1 MMTDMNYGGV
11 EMVVMNY
18 YRHIDRTKVQ
28 FDFFALEG
36 SAVPQRE
43 EIERLGGRVYI
54 VPKYTHLSAYEKE
67 IIRLFKQN
75 QYKIVHSH
83 MNTLSVF
90 SLWGAKKAGIPNRIA
105 HNHSTAGKGET
116 KKNIIKYALRPF
128 AKIYPTKLCACSQYA
143 GEWLYGKN
151 TEFQVFNN
159 AIDLSRYSYDPQKAA
174 TVRKELGLEDKLV
187 VGHIGRFCY
196 QKNHDF
202 LIDIFNE
209 IHKQRQEAVLLL
221 IGEGELEQDIRNK
234 VKKLGLTDSVRFMGK
249 QKDTSKFYQAMNCF
263 VLPSRYEGLPV
274 VGVEAQ
280 AAGVPCVMADVVTPE
295 TKILESTAFVSP
307 EESAV
312 NWAMAVLE
320 STSHYQKKDTSAE
333 MRKAGLCRHSVAI
346 SRSLV
351 ARRSLSCWTTRRVWM
366 VCPSPTC
373 LSSCWK
379 TTAPLWC
386 APPVPNRNSKLIFL
400 LARKTRKLQRR
411 WKRKSA
417 RVRKNI

>member
-1 MMTDMNYGGV
+1 VEHSNKSIKIKGDSMTEPIRVAQMMTDMNYGGV

-234 VKKLGLTDSVRFMGK
+234 VKELGLEDSVRFMGK
-249 QKDTSKFYQAMNCF
+249 QKDTSEFYQAMDCF
-263 VLPSRYEGLPV
+263 VLPSRYEGLGVVAIEAQACSVPV
-274 VGVEAQ
+274 ICSTAVPKDAKITSSVKFIGLDESSSNWADCVLDVIKTQVKRNEREEVRKAGYDIEVEAQ
-280 AAGVPCVMADVVTPE
+280 KLTD
-295 TKILESTAFVSP
+295 FY
-307 EESAV
+307 EE
-312 NWAMAVLE
+312 
-320 STSHYQKKDTSAE
+320 
-333 MRKAGLCRHSVAI
+333 
-346 SRSLV
+346 
-351 ARRSLSCWTTRRVWM
+351 
-366 VCPSPTC
+366 
-373 LSSCWK
+373 
-379 TTAPLWC
+379 
-386 APPVPNRNSKLIFL
+386 L
-400 LARKTRKLQRR
+400 LK
-411 WKRKSA
+411 
-417 RVRKNI
+417 

>member
-249 QKDTSKFYQAMNCF
+249 QK
-263 VLPSRYEGLPV
+263 L
-274 VGVEAQ
+274 
-280 AAGVPCVMADVVTPE
+280 
-295 TKILESTAFVSP
+295 
-307 EESAV
+307 
-312 NWAMAVLE
+312 
-320 STSHYQKKDTSAE
+320 
-333 MRKAGLCRHSVAI
+333 
-346 SRSLV
+346 SL
-351 ARRSLSCWTTRRVWM
+351 
-366 VCPSPTC
+366 
-373 LSSCWK
+373 
-379 TTAPLWC
+379 
-386 APPVPNRNSKLIFL
+386 IH
-400 LARKTRKLQRR
+400 
-411 WKRKSA
+411 
-417 RVRKNI
+417 I

>member
-1 MMTDMNYGGV
+1 MEHSNKSIKIKGDSMTEPIRVAQMMTDMNYGGV

-43 EIERLGGRVYI
+43 EIEQLGGRVYI
-54 VPKYTHLSAYEKE
+54 VPKYTHLPEYEKE
-67 IIRLFKQN
+67 IVRLFKQN

-128 AKIYPTKLCACSQYA
+128 AKIYPTKLCACSRYA

-151 TEFQVFNN
+151 AEFQVFNN

-174 TVRKELGLEDKLV
+174 AVRKELGLEDKLV

-234 VKKLGLTDSVRFMGK
+234 VKDLGLTDSVRFMGK
-249 QKDTSKFYQAMNCF
+249 QKDTSKFYQAMDCF
-263 VLPSRYEGLPV
+263 ALPSRYEGLPV

-312 NWAMAVLE
+312 KWAMAVLE
-320 STSHYQKKDTSAE
+320 STSHYQKKDTSVE
-333 MRKAGLCRHSVAI
+333 MRKAGFDIVTEAE
-346 SRSLV
+346 
-351 ARRSLSCWTTRRVWM
+351 
-366 VCPSPTC
+366 
-373 LSSCWK
+373 
-379 TTAPLWC
+379 
-386 APPVPNRNSKLIFL
+386 KLERFYYKL
-400 LARKTRKLQRR
+400 L
-411 WKRKSA
+411 
-417 RVRKNI
+417 

>member
-1 MMTDMNYGGV
+1 MEHSNKSIKIKGDSMTEPIRVAQMMTDMNYGGV

-54 VPKYTHLSAYEKE
+54 VPKYTHLSAYEKD

-90 SLWGAKKAGIPNRIA
+90 SLWGAKKAGVPNRIA

-143 GEWLYGKN
+143 GEWLYGKSA
-151 TEFQVFNN
+151 EFQVFNN

-174 TVRKELGLEDKLV
+174 AVRKELGLEDKLV

-234 VKKLGLTDSVRFMGK
+234 VKKLGLTDSVCFMGK
-249 QKDTSKFYQAMNCF
+249 QKDTSKFYQAMDCF
-263 VLPSRYEGLPV
+263 VLPSRYEGLGVVAIEAQACSVPV
-274 VGVEAQ
+274 ICSTAVPKDAKITSSVKFIGLDESSSNWADCVLDVIKTQVKRNEREEVRKAGYDIEVEAQ
-280 AAGVPCVMADVVTPE
+280 KLTD
-295 TKILESTAFVSP
+295 FY
-307 EESAV
+307 EE
-312 NWAMAVLE
+312 
-320 STSHYQKKDTSAE
+320 
-333 MRKAGLCRHSVAI
+333 
-346 SRSLV
+346 
-351 ARRSLSCWTTRRVWM
+351 
-366 VCPSPTC
+366 
-373 LSSCWK
+373 
-379 TTAPLWC
+379 
-386 APPVPNRNSKLIFL
+386 L
-400 LARKTRKLQRR
+400 LK
-411 WKRKSA
+411 
-417 RVRKNI
+417 

>member
-1 MMTDMNYGGV
+1 MEHSNKSTKIKGDSMTEPIRVAQMMTDMNYGGV

-36 SAVPQRE
+36 STVPQRE
-43 EIERLGGRVYI
+43 EIEQLGGRVYI
-54 VPKYTHLSAYEKE
+54 VPKYTHLPEYEKE

-90 SLWGAKKAGIPNRIA
+90 SLWGAKKAGVPNRIA

-128 AKIYPTKLCACSQYA
+128 AKIYPTKLCACSRYA

-151 TEFQVFNN
+151 AEFQVFNN

-174 TVRKELGLEDKLV
+174 AVRKELGLEDKLV
-187 VGHIGRFCY
+187 VGHVGRFCY

-234 VKKLGLTDSVRFMGK
+234 VMALGLEDSVRFMGK
-249 QKDTSKFYQAMNCF
+249 QKDTSKFYQAMDCF
-263 VLPSRYEGLPV
+263 VLPSRYEGLGVVAIEAQACSVPV
-274 VGVEAQ
+274 ICSTAVPKDAKITSSVKFIELDESSSNWADSVLDVIKTQVKRNKREEVRKAGYDIEVEAQ
-280 AAGVPCVMADVVTPE
+280 KLTD
-295 TKILESTAFVSP
+295 FY
-307 EESAV
+307 EE
-312 NWAMAVLE
+312 
-320 STSHYQKKDTSAE
+320 
-333 MRKAGLCRHSVAI
+333 
-346 SRSLV
+346 
-351 ARRSLSCWTTRRVWM
+351 
-366 VCPSPTC
+366 
-373 LSSCWK
+373 
-379 TTAPLWC
+379 
-386 APPVPNRNSKLIFL
+386 L
-400 LARKTRKLQRR
+400 LK
-411 WKRKSA
+411 
-417 RVRKNI
+417 

>member
-1 MMTDMNYGGV
+1 MEHSNKSIRIKGESMTEPIRIAQMMTDMNYGGV

-43 EIERLGGRVYI
+43 EIEQLGGRVYI
-54 VPKYTHLSAYEKE
+54 VPKYTHLPEYEKE
-67 IIRLFKQN
+67 IVRLFKQN

-128 AKIYPTKLCACSQYA
+128 AKIYPTKLCACSRYA

-151 TEFQVFNN
+151 AEFQVFNN

-174 TVRKELGLEDKLV
+174 AVRKELGLEDKLV

-209 IHKQRQEAVLLL
+209 IHKQRQEAFLLL

-234 VKKLGLTDSVRFMGK
+234 VKDLGLTDSVRFMGK
-249 QKDTSKFYQAMNCF
+249 QKDTSKFYQAMDCF

-312 NWAMAVLE
+312 KWAMAVLE
-320 STSHYQKKDTSAE
+320 STSRYQKKDTSVE
-333 MRKAGLCRHSVAI
+333 MRKAGFDIVTEAE
-346 SRSLV
+346 
-351 ARRSLSCWTTRRVWM
+351 
-366 VCPSPTC
+366 
-373 LSSCWK
+373 
-379 TTAPLWC
+379 
-386 APPVPNRNSKLIFL
+386 KLERFYYKL
-400 LARKTRKLQRR
+400 L
-411 WKRKSA
+411 
-417 RVRKNI
+417 

>member
-1 MMTDMNYGGV
+1 MEHSNKSIKIKGDSMTEPIRVAQMMTDMNYGGV

-54 VPKYTHLSAYEKE
+54 VPKYTHLSAYEEE

-234 VKKLGLTDSVRFMGK
+234 VKELGLEDSVRFMGK
-249 QKDTSKFYQAMNCF
+249 QKDTSEFYQAMDCF
-263 VLPSRYEGLPV
+263 VLPSRYEGLGVVAIEAQACSVPV
-274 VGVEAQ
+274 ICSTAVPKDAKITSSVKFIGLDESSSNWADCVLDVIKTQVKRNEREEVRKAGYDIEVEAQ
-280 AAGVPCVMADVVTPE
+280 KLTD
-295 TKILESTAFVSP
+295 FY
-307 EESAV
+307 EE
-312 NWAMAVLE
+312 
-320 STSHYQKKDTSAE
+320 
-333 MRKAGLCRHSVAI
+333 
-346 SRSLV
+346 
-351 ARRSLSCWTTRRVWM
+351 
-366 VCPSPTC
+366 
-373 LSSCWK
+373 
-379 TTAPLWC
+379 
-386 APPVPNRNSKLIFL
+386 L
-400 LARKTRKLQRR
+400 LK
-411 WKRKSA
+411 
-417 RVRKNI
+417 

>member
-1 MMTDMNYGGV
+1 MEHSNKSIKIKGDSMTEPIRVAQMMTDMNYGGV

-36 SAVPQRE
+36 STIPQRE
-43 EIERLGGRVYI
+43 EIEQLGGRVYI
-54 VPKYTHLSAYEKE
+54 VPKYTHLPEYEKE

-128 AKIYPTKLCACSQYA
+128 AKIYPTKLCACSRYA

-151 TEFQVFNN
+151 AEFQVFNN

-174 TVRKELGLEDKLV
+174 AVRKELGLEDKLV

-234 VKKLGLTDSVRFMGK
+234 VKELGLTDSVRFMGK
-249 QKDTSKFYQAMNCF
+249 QKDTSEFYQAMDCF

-320 STSHYQKKDTSAE
+320 STSHYQKKDTSVE
-333 MRKAGLCRHSVAI
+333 MRKAGFNIVTEAE
-346 SRSLV
+346 
-351 ARRSLSCWTTRRVWM
+351 
-366 VCPSPTC
+366 
-373 LSSCWK
+373 
-379 TTAPLWC
+379 
-386 APPVPNRNSKLIFL
+386 KLERFYYKL
-400 LARKTRKLQRR
+400 L
-411 WKRKSA
+411 
-417 RVRKNI
+417 

>member
-1 MMTDMNYGGV
+1 MEHSNKSIKIKGDSMTEPIRVAQMMTDMNYGGV

-18 YRHIDRTKVQ
+18 YRHIDRTRVQ

-116 KKNIIKYALRPF
+116 KKNIIKYVLRPF

-151 TEFQVFNN
+151 AEFQVFNN

-174 TVRKELGLEDKLV
+174 AVRKELGLEDKLV

-234 VKKLGLTDSVRFMGK
+234 VKKLDLTDSVRFMGK

-263 VLPSRYEGLPV
+263 VLPSRYEGLGVVAIEAQACSVPV
-274 VGVEAQ
+274 ICSTAVPKDAKITSSVKFIGLDESSSNWADCVLDVIKTQVKRNEREEVRKAGYDIEVEAQ
-280 AAGVPCVMADVVTPE
+280 KLTD
-295 TKILESTAFVSP
+295 FY
-307 EESAV
+307 EE
-312 NWAMAVLE
+312 
-320 STSHYQKKDTSAE
+320 
-333 MRKAGLCRHSVAI
+333 
-346 SRSLV
+346 
-351 ARRSLSCWTTRRVWM
+351 
-366 VCPSPTC
+366 
-373 LSSCWK
+373 
-379 TTAPLWC
+379 
-386 APPVPNRNSKLIFL
+386 L
-400 LARKTRKLQRR
+400 LK
-411 WKRKSA
+411 
-417 RVRKNI
+417 

>member
-1 MMTDMNYGGV
+1 MEHSNKSIKIKGDSMTEPIRVAQMMTDMNYGGV

-67 IIRLFKQN
+67 IIRLFRQN

-90 SLWGAKKAGIPNRIA
+90 SLWGAQKAGIPNRIA

-151 TEFQVFNN
+151 AEFQVFNN

-174 TVRKELGLEDKLV
+174 AARKELGLEDKLV

-249 QKDTSKFYQAMNCF
+249 QKDTSEFYQAMDCF
-263 VLPSRYEGLPV
+263 VLPSRYEGLGVVAIEAQACSVPV
-274 VGVEAQ
+274 ICLTAVPKDAKITSSVKFIGLDESSSNWADCVLDVIKTQVKRNEREEVRKAGYDIEVEAQ
-280 AAGVPCVMADVVTPE
+280 KLTD
-295 TKILESTAFVSP
+295 FY
-307 EESAV
+307 EE
-312 NWAMAVLE
+312 
-320 STSHYQKKDTSAE
+320 
-333 MRKAGLCRHSVAI
+333 
-346 SRSLV
+346 
-351 ARRSLSCWTTRRVWM
+351 
-366 VCPSPTC
+366 
-373 LSSCWK
+373 
-379 TTAPLWC
+379 
-386 APPVPNRNSKLIFL
+386 L
-400 LARKTRKLQRR
+400 LK
-411 WKRKSA
+411 
-417 RVRKNI
+417 

>member
-1 MMTDMNYGGV
+1 MEHSNKSIKIKGDSMTEPIRVAQMMTDMNYGGV

-67 IIRLFKQN
+67 IIRLFRQN

-151 TEFQVFNN
+151 AEFQVFNN

-174 TVRKELGLEDKLV
+174 AARKELGLEDKLV

-249 QKDTSKFYQAMNCF
+249 QKDTSEFYQAMDCF
-263 VLPSRYEGLPV
+263 VLPSRYEGLGVVAIEAQACSVPV
-274 VGVEAQ
+274 ICLTAVPKDAKITSSVKFIGLDESSSNWADCVLDVIKTQVKRNEREEVRKAGYDIEVEAQ
-280 AAGVPCVMADVVTPE
+280 KLTD
-295 TKILESTAFVSP
+295 FY
-307 EESAV
+307 EE
-312 NWAMAVLE
+312 
-320 STSHYQKKDTSAE
+320 
-333 MRKAGLCRHSVAI
+333 
-346 SRSLV
+346 
-351 ARRSLSCWTTRRVWM
+351 
-366 VCPSPTC
+366 
-373 LSSCWK
+373 
-379 TTAPLWC
+379 
-386 APPVPNRNSKLIFL
+386 L
-400 LARKTRKLQRR
+400 LK
-411 WKRKSA
+411 
-417 RVRKNI
+417 

>member
-1 MMTDMNYGGV
+1 MEHSNKSIKIKGDSMTEPIRVAQMMTDMNYGGV

-196 QKNHDF
+196 QKKHDF

-234 VKKLGLTDSVRFMGK
+234 VKELGLEDSVRFMGK
-249 QKDTSKFYQAMNCF
+249 QKDTSEFYQAMDCF
-263 VLPSRYEGLPV
+263 VLPSRYEGLGVVAIEAQACSVPV
-274 VGVEAQ
+274 ICSTAVPKDAKITSSVKFIGLDESSSNWADCVLDVIKTQVKRNEREEVRKAGYDIEVEAQ
-280 AAGVPCVMADVVTPE
+280 KLTD
-295 TKILESTAFVSP
+295 FY
-307 EESAV
+307 EE
-312 NWAMAVLE
+312 
-320 STSHYQKKDTSAE
+320 
-333 MRKAGLCRHSVAI
+333 
-346 SRSLV
+346 
-351 ARRSLSCWTTRRVWM
+351 
-366 VCPSPTC
+366 
-373 LSSCWK
+373 
-379 TTAPLWC
+379 
-386 APPVPNRNSKLIFL
+386 L
-400 LARKTRKLQRR
+400 LK
-411 WKRKSA
+411 
-417 RVRKNI
+417 

>member
-1 MMTDMNYGGV
+1 MEHSNKSIKIKGDSMTEPIRVAQMMTDMNYGGV

-234 VKKLGLTDSVRFMGK
+234 VKELGLEDSVRFMGK
-249 QKDTSKFYQAMNCF
+249 QKDTSEFYQAMDCF
-263 VLPSRYEGLPV
+263 VLPSRYEGLGVVAIEAQACSVPV
-274 VGVEAQ
+274 ICSTAVPKDAKITSSVKFIGLDESSSNWADCVLDVIKTQVKRNEREEVRKAGYDIEVEAQ
-280 AAGVPCVMADVVTPE
+280 KLTD
-295 TKILESTAFVSP
+295 FY
-307 EESAV
+307 EE
-312 NWAMAVLE
+312 
-320 STSHYQKKDTSAE
+320 
-333 MRKAGLCRHSVAI
+333 
-346 SRSLV
+346 
-351 ARRSLSCWTTRRVWM
+351 
-366 VCPSPTC
+366 
-373 LSSCWK
+373 
-379 TTAPLWC
+379 
-386 APPVPNRNSKLIFL
+386 L
-400 LARKTRKLQRR
+400 LK
-411 WKRKSA
+411 
-417 RVRKNI
+417 

>member
-1 MMTDMNYGGV
+1 MEHSNKSIKIKGDSMTEPIRVAQMMTDMNYGGV

-18 YRHIDRTKVQ
+18 YRHIDRTRVQ

-151 TEFQVFNN
+151 AEFQVFNN

-174 TVRKELGLEDKLV
+174 AVRKELGLEDKLV

-234 VKKLGLTDSVRFMGK
+234 VKKLDLTDSVRFMGK

-263 VLPSRYEGLPV
+263 VLPSRYEGLGVVAIEAQACSVPV
-274 VGVEAQ
+274 ICSTAVPKDAKITSSVKFIGLDESSSNWADCVLDVIKTQVKRNEREEVRKAGYDIEVEAQ
-280 AAGVPCVMADVVTPE
+280 KLTD
-295 TKILESTAFVSP
+295 FY
-307 EESAV
+307 EE
-312 NWAMAVLE
+312 
-320 STSHYQKKDTSAE
+320 
-333 MRKAGLCRHSVAI
+333 
-346 SRSLV
+346 
-351 ARRSLSCWTTRRVWM
+351 
-366 VCPSPTC
+366 
-373 LSSCWK
+373 
-379 TTAPLWC
+379 
-386 APPVPNRNSKLIFL
+386 L
-400 LARKTRKLQRR
+400 LK
-411 WKRKSA
+411 
-417 RVRKNI
+417 

>member
-1 MMTDMNYGGV
+1 MEHSNKSIKIKGDSMTEPIRVAQMMTDMNYGGV

-67 IIRLFKQN
+67 IIRLFRQN

-249 QKDTSKFYQAMNCF
+249 QKDTSEFYQAMDCF
-263 VLPSRYEGLPV
+263 VLPSRYEGLGVVAIEAQACSVPV
-274 VGVEAQ
+274 ICSTAVPKDAKITSSVKFIGLDESSSNWADCVLDVIKTQVKRNEREEVRKAGYDIEVEAQ
-280 AAGVPCVMADVVTPE
+280 KLTD
-295 TKILESTAFVSP
+295 FY
-307 EESAV
+307 EE
-312 NWAMAVLE
+312 
-320 STSHYQKKDTSAE
+320 
-333 MRKAGLCRHSVAI
+333 
-346 SRSLV
+346 
-351 ARRSLSCWTTRRVWM
+351 
-366 VCPSPTC
+366 
-373 LSSCWK
+373 
-379 TTAPLWC
+379 
-386 APPVPNRNSKLIFL
+386 L
-400 LARKTRKLQRR
+400 LK
-411 WKRKSA
+411 
-417 RVRKNI
+417 

>member
-1 MMTDMNYGGV
+1 MEHSNKSIKIKGDSMTEPIRVAQMMTDMNYGGV

-151 TEFQVFNN
+151 AEFQVFNN

-174 TVRKELGLEDKLV
+174 AVRKELGLEDKLV

-249 QKDTSKFYQAMNCF
+249 QKDTSRFYQAMDCF
-263 VLPSRYEGLPV
+263 VLPSRYEGLGVVAIEAQACSVPV
-274 VGVEAQ
+274 ICLTAVPKDAKITSSVKFIGLDESSSNWADCVLDVIKTQVKRNEREEVRKAGYDIEVEAQ
-280 AAGVPCVMADVVTPE
+280 KLTD
-295 TKILESTAFVSP
+295 FY
-307 EESAV
+307 EE
-312 NWAMAVLE
+312 
-320 STSHYQKKDTSAE
+320 
-333 MRKAGLCRHSVAI
+333 
-346 SRSLV
+346 
-351 ARRSLSCWTTRRVWM
+351 
-366 VCPSPTC
+366 
-373 LSSCWK
+373 
-379 TTAPLWC
+379 
-386 APPVPNRNSKLIFL
+386 L
-400 LARKTRKLQRR
+400 LK
-411 WKRKSA
+411 
-417 RVRKNI
+417 

>member
-1 MMTDMNYGGV
+1 MEHSNKSIKIKGDSMTEPIRVAQMMTDMNYGGV

-90 SLWGAKKAGIPNRIA
+90 SLWGAKKAGIPNRNA

-234 VKKLGLTDSVRFMGK
+234 VKELGLEDSVRFMGK
-249 QKDTSKFYQAMNCF
+249 QKDTSEFYQAMDCF
-263 VLPSRYEGLPV
+263 VLPSRYEGLGVVAIEAQACSVPV
-274 VGVEAQ
+274 ICSTAVPKDAKITSSVKFIGLDESSSNWADCVLDVIKTQVKRNEREEVRKAGYDIEVEAQ
-280 AAGVPCVMADVVTPE
+280 KLTD
-295 TKILESTAFVSP
+295 FY
-307 EESAV
+307 EE
-312 NWAMAVLE
+312 
-320 STSHYQKKDTSAE
+320 
-333 MRKAGLCRHSVAI
+333 
-346 SRSLV
+346 
-351 ARRSLSCWTTRRVWM
+351 
-366 VCPSPTC
+366 
-373 LSSCWK
+373 
-379 TTAPLWC
+379 
-386 APPVPNRNSKLIFL
+386 L
-400 LARKTRKLQRR
+400 LK
-411 WKRKSA
+411 
-417 RVRKNI
+417 